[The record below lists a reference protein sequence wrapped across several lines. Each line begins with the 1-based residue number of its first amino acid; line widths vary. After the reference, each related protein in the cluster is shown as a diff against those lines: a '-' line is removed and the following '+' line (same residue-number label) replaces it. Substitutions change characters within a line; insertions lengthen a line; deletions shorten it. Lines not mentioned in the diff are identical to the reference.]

1 MQISTDGF
9 LTFEDPRV
17 FSLETI
23 SIIAP
28 FFADIDTRGLGNVYY
43 R

>member
-1 MQISTDGF
+1 MQMGTDG
-9 LTFEDPRV
+9 LLAFEDPRV
-17 FSLETI
+17 FSVETI

-28 FFADIDTRGLGNVYY
+28 FFADIDTRGMGNVYY